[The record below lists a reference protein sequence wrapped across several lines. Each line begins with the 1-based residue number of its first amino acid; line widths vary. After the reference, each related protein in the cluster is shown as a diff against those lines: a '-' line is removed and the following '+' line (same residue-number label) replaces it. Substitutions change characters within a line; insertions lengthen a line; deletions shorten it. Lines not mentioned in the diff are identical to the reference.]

1 MNYRAIVA
9 EAWEFTQE
17 HKKLAI
23 YYGAVPAFFTTGVGI
38 GYIIYQ
44 YFSFLASKLYQNWPH
59 SFSVVV
65 LTDALDFLQHN
76 HIWIIPLIIGA
87 AISALGYFILPVF
100 CQGALIQ
107 LVARRKNG
115 QVVHGKKGLTYGM
128 LAFLPLFE
136 YSLFVQ
142 TFSVVSIFSTL
153 GFALR
158 TLGWGIITTVVP
170 VIIFVLIAALVMAVF
185 LTYTE
190 FYIVI
195 DGDGVFSSIAKSF
208 NLVVKHMEE
217 TILLT
222 VLMLI
227 ISLRII
233 IQVLFVLLIPAVAL
247 GVVYLLTIANLPA
260 LGLVLGSL
268 LGLIGLIVA
277 AYLNGI
283 IHTFAVVVWT
293 FTFLQLTSEVEANAR
308 DKREEEANVDQ
319 SSQE

>member
-23 YYGAVPAFFTTGVGI
+23 YYGAVPAFFSTTVGI

-44 YFSFLASKLYQNWPH
+44 YYSFLGSKLFENWGH
-59 SFSVVV
+59 GFAVV
-65 LTDALDFLQHN
+65 LLESALNFLQHN
-76 HIWIIPLIIGA
+76 QTWIFPLVL
-87 AISALGYFILPVF
+87 ISVITMLGYFILPVL

-115 QVVHGKKGLTYGM
+115 QTVHGKKGLTYGM
-128 LAFLPLFE
+128 LSFLPLFE

-153 GFALR
+153 AFAMR
-158 TLGWGIITTVVP
+158 TLGWGIITSVVP
-170 VIIFVLIAALVMAVF
+170 IIVFVLIAALILAIF

-195 DGDGVFSSIAKSF
+195 DGEGVFGSIAKSF
-208 NLVVKHMEE
+208 NLVVKHLEE

-222 VLMLI
+222 ILMLI
-227 ISLRII
+227 IGLRII
-233 IQVLFVLLIPAVAL
+233 IQMFFVLLIPAATL
-247 GVVYLLTIANLPA
+247 GVVYLLTTANLPG
-260 LGLVLGSL
+260 LGLL
-268 LGLIGLIVA
+268 LGAILGFLGLLIA

-293 FTFLQLTSEVEANAR
+293 FTFLHLTSEVEPHAR
-308 DKREEEANVDQ
+308 DKREQETDVD
-319 SSQE
+319 